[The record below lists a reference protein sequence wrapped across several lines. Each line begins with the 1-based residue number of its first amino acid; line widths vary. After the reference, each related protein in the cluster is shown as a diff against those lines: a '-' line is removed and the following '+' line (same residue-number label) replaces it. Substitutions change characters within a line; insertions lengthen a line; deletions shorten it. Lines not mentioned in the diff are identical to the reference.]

1 MYLMLFIIMCV
12 VCWWLCM
19 TNPKSKDWG
28 GLWDPADGPE
38 SEDELND

>member
-1 MYLMLFIIMCV
+1 
-12 VCWWLCM
+12 M